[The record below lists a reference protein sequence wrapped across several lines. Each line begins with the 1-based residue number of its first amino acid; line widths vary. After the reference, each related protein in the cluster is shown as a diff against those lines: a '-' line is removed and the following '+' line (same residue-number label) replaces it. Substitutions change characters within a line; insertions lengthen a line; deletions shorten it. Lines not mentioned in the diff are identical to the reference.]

1 MLFLTTHDCNF
12 PQNSIIIDLFID
24 NIFHRFHVSGMVKCM
39 ILVQFINILKHKIQI
54 ENLIGFMVWFM
65 VVNATFNTISVISQR
80 SKVFNSTVLIL
91 QALSEGNLECLGS
104 VSYELI
110 YINYNKLWFVNI
122 VN

>member
-1 MLFLTTHDCNF
+1 
-12 PQNSIIIDLFID
+12 
-24 NIFHRFHVSGMVKCM
+24 M
-39 ILVQFINILKHKIQI
+39 ILVPFINILKHKIQI

-65 VVNATFNTISVISQR
+65 VLNATFNTISVISQR